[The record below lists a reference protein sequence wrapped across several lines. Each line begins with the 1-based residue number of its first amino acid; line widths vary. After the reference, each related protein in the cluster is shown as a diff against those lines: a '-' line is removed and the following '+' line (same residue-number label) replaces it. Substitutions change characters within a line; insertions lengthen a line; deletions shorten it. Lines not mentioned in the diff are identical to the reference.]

1 MPIDDAQRGTLR
13 RFRIVLGLF
22 IAGLVLSGLTAFPLL
37 AELDLLSSMLGLDA
51 RAAGEPGGLAQWV
64 ISVRGG
70 LADTYGK
77 YPWMA
82 YGTDWLA
89 FAHIVIAVFFVGPWL
104 EPWRNLWVLR
114 AGLIASGLVIVLAL
128 VCGEIRGIPWGWR
141 AIDCSFGVF
150 GAIPLAYCV
159 ALAKRLEPHT

>member
-1 MPIDDAQRGTLR
+1 MSIDSAQRGTLR
-13 RFRIVLGLF
+13 RFRWVLGLF
-22 IAGLVLSGLTAFPLL
+22 IAGLVVSGLTAFPLL
-37 AELDLLSSMLGLDA
+37 AELNLLSSMFDLNA
-51 RAAGEPGGLAQWV
+51 RALRDREGLAYWV
-64 ISVRGG
+64 VSVREG
-70 LADTYGK
+70 LAETYGS

-114 AGLIASGLVIVLAL
+114 AGLIACGLVIVLAL

-141 AIDCSFGVF
+141 TIDCSFGVI